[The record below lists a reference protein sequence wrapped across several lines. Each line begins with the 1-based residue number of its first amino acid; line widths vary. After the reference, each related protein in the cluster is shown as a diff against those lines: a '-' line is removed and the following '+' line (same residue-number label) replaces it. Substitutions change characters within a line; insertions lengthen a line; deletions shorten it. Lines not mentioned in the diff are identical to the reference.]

1 MGGLV
6 SHINTVLS
14 KPRCPW
20 NPFGNQNIF
29 LHSFCSVTIICWAR
43 TKCQALTEQ
52 SGSGPCT
59 QGIDSRHRSH
69 AWGLSLR
76 ERVWA
81 GGECRQLHGHPPP
94 TPDFLCT
101 DRHFLH
107 EPLPGLVRTVIADPP
122 QPSAP
127 LWELVLKGGAE
138 TARAWGWAWGPWVSL
153 PAGDQRE
160 AWRRGERESVAWS
173 SRACSVP
180 TALWEPLSASFVGFL
195 PFLQSKRL
203 G

>member
-1 MGGLV
+1 MLRQKGCLGNVYATLFLEHRAQWPVVKGSEGSCMGGLV
-6 SHINTVLS
+6 SHINTVFS

-52 SGSGPCT
+52 SGSGPCA

-69 AWGLSLR
+69 SWGLSLR

-138 TARAWGWAWGPWVSL
+138 TVRVVGVGL
-153 PAGDQRE
+153 
-160 AWRRGERESVAWS
+160 VAMGVLTSW
-173 SRACSVP
+173 
-180 TALWEPLSASFVGFL
+180 
-195 PFLQSKRL
+195 
-203 G
+203 